1 MRTPTLTLL
10 VMCSAL
16 AVAQDAQP
24 PTRTPAETALIDH
37 FQQEARA
44 NFVTACIDVTREAA
58 RKHLTIYAVVR
69 TTTGTTKEDGY
80 EIEVIYHPELK
91 KEHTETSGA
100 YHHHHNHLVL
110 TFAAAQFAAGKKQ
123 LALRL
128 VRRLV
133 DAQPEMW
140 WSSPTHQP
148 LTLKKILAGLE
159 KDDESV
165 RQFLK
170 EETED
175 WAYRVKTYGP

>member
-1 MRTPTLTLL
+1 MRTFTLTLL
-10 VMCSAL
+10 VMGSA
-16 AVAQDAQP
+16 VTGAQDAQP
-24 PTRTPAETALIDH
+24 PARTPNETALLEH

-44 NFVTACIDVTREAA
+44 NFVTACVDVTREVAHK
-58 RKHLTIYAVVR
+58 RLTIYAVVR
-69 TTTGTTKEDGY
+69 TKSATTKQDGY
-80 EIEVIYHPELK
+80 EIEVIYYPELA

-123 LALRL
+123 LALAL

-133 DAQPEMW
+133 EAQPEMW

-148 LTLKKILAGLE
+148 LTLKRILVGLE

-165 RQFLK
+165 RKFLK
-170 EETED
+170 EEAED